1 MVVRGWRVQSGLVM
15 NIHVVFHVLPN
26 RKWHHRGRLH
36 PSKNEGSGW
45 AIGRTGRKE
54 GGTLGRVRQ
63 KVKEDYENWRQT
75 VSVVGD
81 QAEWHRSIR

>member
-1 MVVRGWRVQSGLVM
+1 M

-36 PSKNEGSGW
+36 PSKHGGSGW

-54 GGTLGRVRQ
+54 ERSGESGKSEGRPRDLEADRERRGGPGRMAKIHMMIPSLR
-63 KVKEDYENWRQT
+63 
-75 VSVVGD
+75 
-81 QAEWHRSIR
+81 